1 MREAPS
7 IRARDNDVFVSAL
20 EYRRGRKGADDW
32 YVTWTTRSRPWE
44 VSVMRLP
51 GGKDAGS
58 AWHHGRSVDYAID
71 WAIDWLD
78 DRRAEHERPRGS
90 SRVALPAAGWTVK
103 LPR

>member
-7 IRARDNDVFVSAL
+7 IRARDNDVFVCAV
-20 EYRRGRKGADDW
+20 EYRKNWQGADDW

-51 GGKDAGS
+51 EGKDTGR

-71 WAIDWLD
+71 WLD
-78 DRRAEHERPRGS
+78 AQEFEYQRPRGS
-90 SRVALPAAGWTVK
+90 SRVTLPAAGWTVN

>member
-20 EYRRGRKGADDW
+20 EYRRGRRGTDDW

-71 WAIDWLD
+71 WLD
-78 DRRAEHERPRGS
+78 DQTAAHQRPRGS
-90 SRVALPAAGWTVK
+90 SRVALPAVGWTVD